1 MFNRDTIAAR
11 MQNKGNAVP
20 SSRYCGDSD
29 GQALPRQEALMTRHS
44 EEDFAR
50 AVREIASRPGHSGEV
65 TNYQIAMHLDRSPG
79 GGLYKQLEE
88 WRAGHGTSGSTM
100 ISRTPPAAA
109 AMLDK
114 VNDHL
119 LTVANAIARD
129 IAGQEIGDL
138 RELYVRTA
146 VERDQ
151 AHEEIERL
159 EQRLADAKA
168 RERDLIQEVSTLRFC
183 RADRSAQMLLAAVR
197 LSAGI
202 RTARSR
208 KPVWQGSE

>member
-1 MFNRDTIAAR
+1 
-11 MQNKGNAVP
+11 
-20 SSRYCGDSD
+20 
-29 GQALPRQEALMTRHS
+29 MTRHT

-50 AVREIASRPGHSGEV
+50 AVREIASQPGHSGEV
-65 TNYQIAMHLDRSPG
+65 TNYQIAIHLDRSPG

-119 LTVANAIARD
+119 LSVANAIARD
-129 IAGQEIGDL
+129 IAGQEIGVL

-146 VERDQ
+146 LERDQ
-151 AHEEIERL
+151 AHDEIEQL
-159 EQRLADAKA
+159 QQHLADAKT
-168 RERDLIQEVSTLRFC
+168 RERNLIQEVSTLRFC
-183 RADRSAQMLLAAVR
+183 RADRSAQMRLAAAK

-202 RTARSR
+202 RTSRSR
-208 KPVWQGSE
+208 QPVWQGSE

>member
-1 MFNRDTIAAR
+1 
-11 MQNKGNAVP
+11 
-20 SSRYCGDSD
+20 
-29 GQALPRQEALMTRHS
+29 MTRHT

-50 AVREIASRPGHSGEV
+50 AVRDIASQPGHSGEV
-65 TNYQIAMHLDRSPG
+65 TNYQIAIHLDRSPG

-88 WRAGHGTSGSTM
+88 WRVGHRTSGSTM
-100 ISRTPPAAA
+100 INRAPPATA
-109 AMLDK
+109 AMLNN
-114 VNDHL
+114 VNDQL

-129 IAGQEIGDL
+129 IAGQEIDDL

-146 VERDQ
+146 LERDQ

-159 EQRLADAKA
+159 EQHLADTQA

-183 RADRSAQMLLAAVR
+183 HADRSAQMRLAAAK

-202 RTARSR
+202 RPPRSR
-208 KPVWQGSE
+208 QPAWQGSE